1 MYKYVCM
8 RARVRMYGYRSLGFL
23 TIFNPRTRC
32 NLNLYVG
39 KTVMRGGAVE
49 LGLNSSAFNDK
60 RLLQRR
66 LLLVAYVCLF
76 LSRLSIIEMAT
87 RGPRY
92 WRG

>member
-1 MYKYVCM
+1 M
-8 RARVRMYGYRSLGFL
+8 RAGVRVYRYRSLDFL
-23 TIFNPRTRC
+23 TTFDPRTQC

-39 KTVMRGGAVE
+39 KTVMRSGAVE

-66 LLLVAYVCLF
+66 LLLVADGYVCLF

-87 RGPRY
+87 YGPRY
-92 WRG
+92 WHG